1 MREEWV
7 EKHPQKSGHDPPLK
21 WRHSH
26 NRLLRET
33 VFDRPFELLGSH
45 YLRKGSMKSIKV
57 ISDAFTNTS
66 RFLRLRNA
74 VFLENG
80 FRRSWDYVEVCCFK
94 Q

>member
-1 MREEWV
+1 
-7 EKHPQKSGHDPPLK
+7 
-21 WRHSH
+21 
-26 NRLLRET
+26 
-33 VFDRPFELLGSH
+33 
-45 YLRKGSMKSIKV
+45 MKSIKV

-66 RFLRLRNA
+66 RFLKLRNA